1 MEHNFLDYYNKELT
15 FMREMSREFATQHP
29 KIAKRLGMHGIE
41 VADPFVER
49 LIEAFCFMSARTQIK
64 LDAGFPLFTRR
75 LLDIVYPNY
84 TAPTPSMGV
93 VQLQPSLK
101 EGDLTQGYTV
111 PRNSAFLTPIAPGEV
126 TRCEFRSGQDVQLW
140 PFEVT
145 DARLTSLPP
154 DMPSLERHRI
164 SAQRLKE
171 TLRIK
176 LKLPAGLSFSQ
187 LEGLDRLP
195 IYINGDERVV
205 SHIFELLYSNHVATI
220 LRGKHD
226 GQVHDTVISK
236 DALSFDSLKPEQSL
250 LPVAWNMFHGHNLVH
265 EYFSCRQRFYFF
277 TVTQLAA
284 AAKYNT
290 SDEMEII
297 FLLDR
302 QSQALASHV
311 TASRFL
317 LHCTPVINLLPR
329 RMDKLEINRKL
340 NEFHVLPDRSRP
352 LDFEIYSI
360 EKVFGQ
366 KAETSQEINFNP
378 LFQTRHSDKGNYGRY
393 FSTIRK
399 NHTGKRNTRK
409 YDTRTAYAGTEVFLS
424 LVDQQNAP
432 FSDDIRYLSIEALVT
447 NRDLPRLI
455 TADGNFTLTM
465 TESAPV
471 SGARFLFQPSAPRP
485 PFAKGES
492 AWRLIRQLS
501 YNYLPLSDMPHSE
514 GGEAMRNMLRLFVN
528 SADHEANTQIDALV
542 GCKSEPVIRRL
553 PGNGLLVYGRGI
565 RCSLTIDEEGF
576 SGISPYLFG
585 MIMENYL
592 ARHAA
597 INVFTETELLT
608 MQRGRIGLWQPRH
621 GRRGVL

>member
-1 MEHNFLDYYNKELT
+1 MQRNFLDYYNKELT
-15 FMREMSREFATQHP
+15 FMREMSHEFAIQHP

-49 LIEAFCFMSARTQIK
+49 LIEAFCFMSARTQLK
-64 LDAGFPLFTRR
+64 LDAEFPLFTRR
-75 LLDIVYPNY
+75 LLDIIYPNY

-93 VQLQPSLK
+93 VQIQPSLK
-101 EGDLTQGYTV
+101 EGDFSHGYCV
-111 PRNSAFLTPIAPGEV
+111 PRNSTFLTPIAPGEV

-140 PFEVT
+140 PFEVVE
-145 DARLTSLPP
+145 AHLTSLPP
-154 DMPSLERHRI
+154 DMPSLDHHRI
-164 SAQRLKE
+164 SAHRLKE
-171 TLRIK
+171 ALRIK
-176 LKLPAGLSFSQ
+176 LKLPAGITFSQ
-187 LEGLDRLP
+187 LEGFDRLP

-205 SHIFELLYSNHVATI
+205 SHIFELLYSNCVATI
-220 LRGKHD
+220 IRGQQG
-226 GQVHDTVISK
+226 GQTCNTIISH
-236 DALSFDSLKPEQSL
+236 DALSFDSLTPEQSL

-277 TVTQLAA
+277 TVTQLSA
-284 AAKYNT
+284 AAKNND

-297 FLLDR
+297 ILLDR
-302 QSQALASHV
+302 QSQALATHV
-311 TASRFL
+311 TPSLFL

-329 RMDKLEINRKL
+329 RMDKLEINRKF

-360 EKVFGQ
+360 QRVFGQ
-366 KAETSQEINFNP
+366 KVETSQEINFHP
-378 LFQTRHSDKGNYGRY
+378 LFQAQHNDKDSHGRY
-393 FSTIRK
+393 FSTVRK
-399 NHTGKRNTRK
+399 MHRGKRNTRK

-432 FSDDIRYLSIEALVT
+432 YSDDIRYLSIQALVT

-455 TADGNFTLTM
+455 TAENNFSLMM

-485 PFAKGES
+485 PFADGES

-514 GGEAMRNMLRLFVN
+514 GGEAMRNMLRLFVS

-565 RCSLTIDEEGF
+565 RCSLTVDEEGF

-608 MQRGRIGLWQPRH
+608 LQRGRIGLWQPRH